1 MYVWACAVRFNVAK
15 DLPPDWLAIQ
25 VLPWKHVSSLERK
38 LKQRESRYF
47 LLFISALFLRPFLA
61 KVMSASG
68 GIDYVVGSASFDFFA
83 AEAAPSGSGHPPP
96 VSELSSESPLAPPPA
111 ENQAGAAQSGYAI
124 PATVILVTIGALLL
138 LAGGL
143 KLCAFIRQRKKRKN
157 YMYAT
162 DNMHVRVEPTSSAMP
177 LNNNNNYTVLQQSGY
192 DYKTCRCP
200 HHDWS
205 TMLPLTDLD
214 SPAKT
219 RPQQPRLRELVRI
232 ADVLD
237 HGLQQDER
245 STDGEKREGEGEGGR
260 DTETTSLSSSK
271 SGDGGER
278 AQRMTVVEV
287 ELHSQD

>member
-1 MYVWACAVRFNVAK
+1 
-15 DLPPDWLAIQ
+15 
-25 VLPWKHVSSLERK
+25 
-38 LKQRESRYF
+38 
-47 LLFISALFLRPFLA
+47 
-61 KVMSASG
+61 MSASG

-143 KLCAFIRQRKKRKN
+143 KLCAFVRQRKKQKS

-162 DNMHVRVEPTSSAMP
+162 DNMNVHVEPTSSAVP

-192 DYKTCRCP
+192 NYKACRCP
-200 HHDWS
+200 HRDWS

-219 RPQQPRLRELVRI
+219 RPQPRLRELVRI
-232 ADVLD
+232 ADALD
-237 HGLQQDER
+237 CGLQQDER
-245 STDGEKREGEGEGGR
+245 STDGEGEGEGGR
-260 DTETTSLSSSK
+260 DTETTSLSSST

-278 AQRMTVVEV
+278 TQRMTVVEV